1 LLAVELVKDKRTKEY
16 AVQEREMLVK
26 EALNRGL
33 IVFRGGKSAIR
44 IAPPLVIS
52 RQELELG
59 LDIFEDAL
67 REVERKC

>member
-1 LLAVELVKDKRTKEY
+1 VE
-16 AVQEREMLVK
+16 ERDMLVR

-33 IVFRGGKSAIR
+33 IIFRGGKSAIR

-52 RQELELG
+52 REKLELG
-59 LDIFEDAL
+59 LDIFEEAL